1 MRTKAE
7 IVGDWLPRYT
17 GRSLDQFGRYILL
30 TNFTNYVEMFAQRF
44 GAEILG
50 RDRPMQSA
58 TAENLT
64 ILNFGMGSAMAA
76 TVMDLLAAVEPRAV
90 LFLGKCG
97 GLKKT
102 GIGDFILPIAAIRGE
117 GTSNDYLPPEIPALK
132 PLREAIRR
140 EHKVTIAYSD
150 GKGAASTRTIWP
162 IAIGFFEGRQV
173 AVAWCE
179 LMTRDPHAALSF
191 YDAVFGWDAVRDPS
205 TGYSTLRSGDVTVG
219 GLLPMPDE
227 VPPQAPSH
235 WQVYFGT
242 DDLEGSVGEVIAAG
256 GQVLRPPAAVAGFR
270 FAIVADPCGATFGL
284 LSGRAS

>member
-1 MRTKAE
+1 MEAHHARMRDMTARVHT
-7 IVGDWLPRYT
+7 IDWVDLSTPDADGARAFYGRLLGWTYETSST
-17 GRSLDQFGRYILL
+17 GQGSYAIAMTGGHQAAGMMASAPASPAPPSW
-30 TNFTNYVEMFAQRF
+30 TVYVRVADAHESAAACAAAGGQVVVPPFDIPG
-44 GAEILG
+44 GAL
-50 RDRPMQSA
+50 
-58 TAENLT
+58 
-64 ILNFGMGSAMAA
+64 
-76 TVMDLLAAVEPRAV
+76 VAV
-90 LFLGKCG
+90 LADPSGAVLAVLSG
-97 GLKKT
+97 GPEP
-102 GIGDFILPIAAIRGE
+102 GSGE
-117 GTSNDYLPPEIPALK
+117 P
-132 PLREAIRR
+132 PLRRDEP
-140 EHKVTIAYSD
+140 
-150 GKGAASTRTIWP
+150 G
-162 IAIGFFEGRQV
+162 

-242 DDLEGSVGEVIAAG
+242 DDLDRSVGEVVAAG

-284 LSGRAS
+284 LSSRAS